1 MAAVADFVVEVR
13 DVNYVRQGQID
24 PTFLDLKYTEVFRSV
39 GKWELKLPSNHPM
52 LPTLKAKG
60 SGIIVT
66 RKGSPRPF
74 SGRMQTCTLSQDAED
89 PRGTWV
95 VAGVD
100 DNVVAAA
107 TCTYP
112 SPSLAA
118 SAQATDYWT
127 YTAAGETVMKQLVL
141 QNIGAAAQAAR
152 KYPWLTVATDLARGS
167 SVSASTRFDSLADM
181 LTALGIRA
189 NLGWRF
195 YQAGTGLTF
204 EVFVPADKT
213 ALIRLDIRNGGL
225 ESTELGYTAP
235 SATQALV
242 LGQGE
247 GTARTVRPVTSTAS
261 LAEATSWG
269 LRWEVVKDERNT
281 DVAAELEQAGQEI
294 LTEQGTTVN
303 SLKVVPSDG
312 PNQTLGIDWDLGDL
326 VTVVIDGTPATATVT
341 EVARSISSAG
351 VITQAT
357 VGDPVGFDWEAKVSS
372 AIKDQDS
379 RISSLEATVNAAPVK
394 PPTNFSSSAS
404 RDAAY
409 PTPTPGT
416 AIWRSDK
423 MWEETYLTTPLVRV
437 AGWYPTGGFVPH
449 VSASSQG
456 PAQAGG
462 NSATMAVAVND
473 PMPLKFVAVDV
484 QQNIT
489 YSVSTGLATIT
500 QPGLYRIQGAARPTT
515 ITADNR
521 IYIQRFDS
529 GAAVATLAVQQCP
542 QNNIGASSVSA
553 DLVLDAG
560 AQIAPAFFSAV
571 AQTINAG
578 QRTMSVRYLGP
589 A

>member
-39 GKWELKLPSNHPM
+39 GRWELKLPSDHPM

-66 RKGSPRPF
+66 RKGSTRPF

-89 PRGTWV
+89 PKGTWV
-95 VAGVD
+95 VNGVD

-112 SPSLAA
+112 SPAA
-118 SAQATDYWT
+118 PANAQTADYWT
-127 YTAAGETVMKQLVL
+127 YNAAGETVMKQLVL
-141 QNIGAAAQAAR
+141 QNIGASAQAAR
-152 KYPWLTVATDLARGS
+152 KYSWLSVATDLARGATLT
-167 SVSASTRFDSLADM
+167 ASTRFDNLGEA
-181 LTALGIRA
+181 LTALGTRA

-195 YQAGTGLTF
+195 YQVGAGITF
-204 EVFVPADKT
+204 NVFTPADKT

-247 GTARTVRPVTSTAS
+247 GAARTVRPVTSTAS
-261 LAEATSWG
+261 TAEAAAWG

-281 DVAAELEQAGQEI
+281 DDPTELEQAGQEI

-357 VGDPVGFDWEAKVSS
+357 VGDPVGFDWEAQVSS
-372 AIKDQDS
+372 AIKDVDS
-379 RISSLEATVNAAPVK
+379 RVAFLEATVGTSVKDPKFTTLRLTSTTDASLSSTGHAYQVGPDDGFNLAMDNNEIQARNNGAASGLYLNADGGEVGLGNASSTVNLPGRLNAAHLPFAQAAGNASYAGTVGVDASVTVSVTFPTGRFTQ
-394 PPTNFSSSAS
+394 PPIVTASSNNSRITMAVSAVTTTGFTLAFGNRSGASATTIAATWAAVQMSSAS
-404 RDAAY
+404 AA
-409 PTPTPGT
+409 G
-416 AIWRSDK
+416 
-423 MWEETYLTTPLVRV
+423 
-437 AGWYPTGGFVPH
+437 
-449 VSASSQG
+449 
-456 PAQAGG
+456 
-462 NSATMAVAVND
+462 
-473 PMPLKFVAVDV
+473 
-484 QQNIT
+484 
-489 YSVSTGLATIT
+489 
-500 QPGLYRIQGAARPTT
+500 
-515 ITADNR
+515 
-521 IYIQRFDS
+521 
-529 GAAVATLAVQQCP
+529 
-542 QNNIGASSVSA
+542 
-553 DLVLDAG
+553 
-560 AQIAPAFFSAV
+560 
-571 AQTINAG
+571 
-578 QRTMSVRYLGP
+578 
-589 A
+589 